1 MTKGLF
7 RPKPHWLTSRSER
20 GQVAVA
26 KHSESAK
33 DLRAQI
39 ARLELKIERY
49 RLKRPATV
57 PLEWACCIRCLAF
70 RSVHF
75 QSVSCDRF
83 LIDIHSRFGQIFWH
97 LQVQSEEPRPLSAG
111 AAVSQVPSAKDS
123 RPSEAKRP
131 SGDDADPQSLVVE
144 ALPAPSAPKPKPK
157 VAPGPRISTGRSD
170 IQDDIAKLLEM
181 NKADKKRRGRA
192 TERGYIYRKK

>member
-1 MTKGLF
+1 M
-7 RPKPHWLTSRSER
+7 
-20 GQVAVA
+20 AVA

-33 DLRAQI
+33 DLKAQI

-57 PLEWACCIRCLAF
+57 PLEWACCIRAL
-70 RSVHF
+70 RSVPYIF
-75 QSVSCDRF
+75 VRF
-83 LIDIHSRFGQIFWH
+83 LRPILGRHPLDFGQIRLH
-97 LQVQSEEPRPLSAG
+97 LQVQSEEPRPMNAD
-111 AAVSQVPSAKDS
+111 AAAPQVPSAKDS

-131 SGDDADPQSLVVE
+131 SGDDADPQPLVVE
-144 ALPAPSAPKPKPK
+144 ALPAPSTPKPKPK